1 MMMMMRRGERLTLD
15 DLVVGEVQVEQ
26 EEHVE
31 QSQSPT
37 EEETRG
43 LTHRT
48 GQQSC
53 DLTGDH
59 TQTMLAHG

>member
-1 MMMMMRRGERLTLD
+1 MSHDTVMMMMCRGERLTLD
-15 DLVVGEVQVEQ
+15 NLVVGEVQVEQ

-31 QSQSPT
+31 QSQSST

-48 GQQSC
+48 GQ
-53 DLTGDH
+53 
-59 TQTMLAHG
+59 